1 MLTLERSDLRQ
12 AIAPC
17 VDSTAALQHNPSPI
31 MAHSLTPQQLAQL
44 QDCFSLARNPTQQ
57 DAARQ
62 SLAQLLNEIDPAAAL
77 AIIDALWNELL
88 TARRSTAFWEQI
100 SDAEKEIG
108 DRLAQD
114 NIRLQQ
120 NYLRLMQEQ

>member
-1 MLTLERSDLRQ
+1 MSASHSCFEQNGTD
-12 AIAPC
+12 
-17 VDSTAALQHNPSPI
+17 PI
-31 MAHSLTPQQLAQL
+31 MTHALTQNQLAQL
-44 QDCFSLARNPTQQ
+44 QDCFALARNPTEQ

-62 SLAQLLNEIDPAAAL
+62 ALSTLLSDIELNAATA
-77 AIIDALWNELL
+77 AVIDALWNELL

-100 SDAEKEIG
+100 SDAEKEMG
-108 DRLAQD
+108 DRLTQD

>member
-1 MLTLERSDLRQ
+1 MT
-12 AIAPC
+12 
-17 VDSTAALQHNPSPI
+17 
-31 MAHSLTPQQLAQL
+31 HSLSQNQLAQL
-44 QDCFSLARNPTQQ
+44 KDCLSLAQNPTQQ
-57 DAARQ
+57 ETARQ
-62 SLAQLLNEIDPAAAL
+62 TMAQLLGEL
-77 AIIDALWNELL
+77 APDTATAEVIDALWQELL

-100 SDAEKEIG
+100 SDAEKEMG

>member
-1 MLTLERSDLRQ
+1 MLTLEHGDLRD

-17 VDSTAALQHNPSPI
+17 GYSTTVLQHNPPPI

-44 QDCFSLARNPTQQ
+44 QECLSLARDPAQH
-57 DAARQ
+57 DAAKQ
-62 SLAQLLNEIDPAAAL
+62 SLAQLLSEVDPAAAPD
-77 AIIDALWNELL
+77 IIDTLWNELL
-88 TARRSTAFWEQI
+88 TARRSTVFWEQI
-100 SDAEKEIG
+100 SDAEKEMG

>member
-1 MLTLERSDLRQ
+1 MT
-12 AIAPC
+12 
-17 VDSTAALQHNPSPI
+17 
-31 MAHSLTPQQLAQL
+31 HSLNQNQIAQL
-44 QDCFSLARNPTQQ
+44 QECLALSRNPTQQ
-57 DAARQ
+57 AEARQ
-62 SLAQLLNEIDPAAAL
+62 TMTKLLQELEPNPAAAEL
-77 AIIDALWNELL
+77 IDALWNELL

>member
-1 MLTLERSDLRQ
+1 
-12 AIAPC
+12 
-17 VDSTAALQHNPSPI
+17 
-31 MAHSLTPQQLAQL
+31 MAHTLTPDQLAQL
-44 QDCFSLARNPTQQ
+44 QDCLALSQDPAQH

-62 SLAQLLNEIDPAAAL
+62 SLAQLLNEVDPAAAPH
-77 AIIDALWNELL
+77 IIDALWNELL

-100 SDAEKEIG
+100 SDAEKEMG
-108 DRLAQD
+108 DRLTQD

>member
-1 MLTLERSDLRQ
+1 MT
-12 AIAPC
+12 
-17 VDSTAALQHNPSPI
+17 
-31 MAHSLTPQQLAQL
+31 HSLTPNQIAQL
-44 QDCFSLARNPTQQ
+44 QDCFSLAQNPMQQ

-62 SLAQLLNEIDPAAAL
+62 AMTQLLGALELNATPAEV
-77 AIIDALWNELL
+77 IDALWNELL

-100 SDAEKEIG
+100 SDAEKQMG
-108 DRLAQD
+108 DRLTQD

>member
-1 MLTLERSDLRQ
+1 MT
-12 AIAPC
+12 
-17 VDSTAALQHNPSPI
+17 
-31 MAHSLTPQQLAQL
+31 HSLTQNQLAQL
-44 QDCFSLARNPTQQ
+44 KDCLSLAQNPTQQ
-57 DAARQ
+57 EAARQ
-62 SLAQLLNEIDPAAAL
+62 TMTQLLNDVSPNTIAVE
-77 AIIDALWNELL
+77 IIDALWNELL

-108 DRLAQD
+108 DRLTQD

>member
-1 MLTLERSDLRQ
+1 MT
-12 AIAPC
+12 
-17 VDSTAALQHNPSPI
+17 
-31 MAHSLTPQQLAQL
+31 HSLTQNQITQL
-44 QDCFSLARNPTQQ
+44 QSCLALSRNPTQQ
-57 DAARQ
+57 DEARQ
-62 SLAQLLNEIDPAAAL
+62 IMTQLLSEIEPDTAAT

-88 TARRSTAFWEQI
+88 AARRATAFWEQI

-114 NIRLQQ
+114 HIRLQQ

>member
-1 MLTLERSDLRQ
+1 
-12 AIAPC
+12 
-17 VDSTAALQHNPSPI
+17 
-31 MAHSLTPQQLAQL
+31 MAHSLTPNQLAQL
-44 QDCFSLARNPTQQ
+44 QDCLVLAHDPTQH

-62 SLAQLLNEIDPAAAL
+62 SLAQLLSEVDPAAAPN
-77 AIIDALWNELL
+77 IIDALWNELL

-100 SDAEKEIG
+100 SDAEKEMG
-108 DRLAQD
+108 DRLTQD

>member
-1 MLTLERSDLRQ
+1 
-12 AIAPC
+12 
-17 VDSTAALQHNPSPI
+17 
-31 MAHSLTPQQLAQL
+31 MAHPLTPDQLTQL
-44 QDCFSLARNPTQQ
+44 QDCLALARDPAQH

-62 SLAQLLNEIDPAAAL
+62 SLAQLLSGVDPAAAPN
-77 AIIDALWNELL
+77 IIDALWNELL

-100 SDAEKEIG
+100 SDAEKEMG

>member
-1 MLTLERSDLRQ
+1 MT
-12 AIAPC
+12 
-17 VDSTAALQHNPSPI
+17 
-31 MAHSLTPQQLAQL
+31 HSLTQNQLAQL
-44 QDCFSLARNPTQQ
+44 KDCLALAQNPTQQ
-57 DAARQ
+57 EAARQ
-62 SLAQLLNEIDPAAAL
+62 TMAQLLSEVSPNTIAAE
-77 AIIDALWNELL
+77 IIDALWNELL

-108 DRLAQD
+108 DRLTQD